1 MYPQYS
7 RNKPRVANQLPRSS
21 IRGEHPLSVP
31 GSYQTQPKQLPNSCE
46 CSLSK
51 SPKTWARQL
60 YTSVRVG
67 WILWWYLSLLR
78 FDHQLNHR

>member
-51 SPKTWARQL
+51 SPKT
-60 YTSVRVG
+60 
-67 WILWWYLSLLR
+67 
-78 FDHQLNHR
+78 